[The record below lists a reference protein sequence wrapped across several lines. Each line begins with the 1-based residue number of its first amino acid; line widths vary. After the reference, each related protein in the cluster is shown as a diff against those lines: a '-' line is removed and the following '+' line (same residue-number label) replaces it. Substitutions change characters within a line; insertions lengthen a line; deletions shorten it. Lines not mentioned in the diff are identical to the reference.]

1 MGRRYELGAHRTGVE
16 DGHGDKGIKNASKRE
31 IEGCHTP
38 WNSTWHDKERNQE
51 VADRTE
57 SKIREPE
64 TGNYHKEKRWNFKS
78 TLKKV

>member
-1 MGRRYELGAHRTGVE
+1 MGMGTKELRIPARKRLKDVIH
-16 DGHGDKGIKNASKRE
+16 HGIPPGMIKK
-31 IEGCHTP
+31 
-38 WNSTWHDKERNQE
+38 RNQE